1 MTQQHLSLNLT
12 GANGFAEQQSGI
24 DEAQQHLL
32 LEIDSVR
39 IAARR

>member
-24 DEAQQHLL
+24 DFIRMIS
-32 LEIDSVR
+32 EIGTNPNNEHMY
-39 IAARR
+39 